1 MEENICWHMCEK
13 SLVSR
18 IHQELIQLNNKNINK
33 PIKKWAVDLKIYLSI
48 EDTEM
53 AKKKHEKMLNLI
65 SYQRNANQNCSE
77 TPLYIHWG
85 GYKFKVLIKKC
96 E

>member
-1 MEENICWHMCEK
+1 MEENICWHTCEK

-18 IHQELIQLNNKNINK
+18 IHHELVQLNNKNINK

-53 AKKKHEKMLNLI
+53 AKKNTK
-65 SYQRNANQNCSE
+65 NAQ
-77 TPLYIHWG
+77 PH
-85 GYKFKVLIKKC
+85 
-96 E
+96 